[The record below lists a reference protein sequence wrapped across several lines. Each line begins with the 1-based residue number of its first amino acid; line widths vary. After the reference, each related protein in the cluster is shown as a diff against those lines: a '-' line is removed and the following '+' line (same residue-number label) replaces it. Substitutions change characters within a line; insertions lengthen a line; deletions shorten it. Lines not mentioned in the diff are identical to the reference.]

1 MPPQIEPTFVAAV
14 SILRQCKQGSL
25 PMPESVKE
33 TPEWKKPFS
42 ARHFLEISTMVYQ
55 EGI

>member
-1 MPPQIEPTFVAAV
+1 MPPPIEPTFAAGV

-25 PMPESVKE
+25 PIPESVKE
-33 TPEWKKPFS
+33 NPEWKKPFS
-42 ARHFLEISTMVYQ
+42 ARHFLDISTRVYQ